1 MAKHRWTADSGLVH
15 PEVMP
20 RTAFVAAHGPHTHRN
35 GSGPSAAGPA
45 VCRATGAR
53 LTRRRVV
60 DFGRTGAMRC
70 R

>member
-1 MAKHRWTADSGLVH
+1 
-15 PEVMP
+15 MP
-20 RTAFVAAHGPHTHRN
+20 RTPLVAARRPHTHRT

-45 VCRATGAR
+45 VCRARCAW

>member
-1 MAKHRWTADSGLVH
+1 MSRTALVAALA
-15 PEVMP
+15 P
-20 RTAFVAAHGPHTHRN
+20 RTHRT

-45 VCRATGAR
+45 GCRAAGAR

>member
-1 MAKHRWTADSGLVH
+1 
-15 PEVMP
+15 MP
-20 RTAFVAAHGPHTHRN
+20 RTAFVAAAGPRTHRT
-35 GSGPSAAGPA
+35 GSGPSVAGPV
-45 VCRATGAR
+45 VCRATSAM

>member
-1 MAKHRWTADSGLVH
+1 
-15 PEVMP
+15 MP
-20 RTAFVAAHGPHTHRN
+20 RTAFVAVLGPRTHRT

>member
-1 MAKHRWTADSGLVH
+1 
-15 PEVMP
+15 MP
-20 RTAFVAAHGPHTHRN
+20 RSALVAARRPRTHLT

-45 VCRATGAR
+45 ALCRASGCAW

-60 DFGRTGAMRC
+60 DFGLTGAMRC